1 MYYVVDE
8 YDGNHVAA
16 GINDTKA
23 TWHDKGL

>member
-16 GINDTKA
+16 GINGTKA
-23 TWHDKGL
+23 TWYDEGL